1 MIYPSPGELKD
12 RIEAMTPRRVRGEVN
27 VFEDT
32 SSYMAIIPGG
42 VLRLDGDDYF
52 IMGDTREGR
61 FGIDDQPKFWVKS
74 VIDLTSGE
82 RKIIKLV
89 FHEQFS
95 TSIGP
100 TTIRCKR
107 NPHKESAFLDL
118 VRGDGRFMQGRTV
131 EDTTG
136 NCVRI
141 IDFIKGPSF
150 YNHLA
155 TMDMPH
161 EQYYHEVLPDLMR
174 RHIIPCIEA
183 MAAVHH
189 QGQHHGDIRNDH
201 ILVDRNHGVFT
212 WIDFDYEVNFSD
224 WDVWSMGNIIT
235 YAAGMGSHTFHDVR
249 LDPQDYPLLQ
259 ASLDEHDAMVLH
271 EHRVSNLRKLFP
283 YIDRAL
289 NQILMRFSAG
299 SFHFYESLDEQVRE
313 LKAVFGQ
320 S

>member
-1 MIYPSPGELKD
+1 MIYPNPAELRE
-12 RIEAMTPRRVRGEVN
+12 RIEARTPRRIRGEVA

-32 SSYMAIIPGG
+32 SSYMSIVPGG
-42 VLRLDGDDYF
+42 VLRLNGDDYF

-74 VIDLTSGE
+74 VIDLTTGE

-95 TSIGP
+95 TNIGP
-100 TTIRCKR
+100 TTVRCKR
-107 NPHKESAFLDL
+107 NPHKESAFLEL
-118 VRGDGRFMQGRTV
+118 VRGNRRFMQGRTV

-150 YNHLA
+150 YNHLVA
-155 TMDMPH
+155 MDLPH
-161 EQYYHEVLPDLMR
+161 EQYYHEVLPGLMR
-174 RHIIPCIEA
+174 EQIIPCIQV

-201 ILVDRNHGVFT
+201 ILVDRRHGTYT

-224 WDVWSMGNIIT
+224 YDVWSMGNIIN
-235 YAAGMGSHTFHDVR
+235 YAVGKGSHTFHDVR
-249 LDPQDYPLLQ
+249 REPEEYPQLSAP
-259 ASLDEHDAMVLH
+259 LDEHDAVVLH
-271 EHRVSNLRKLFP
+271 ENRVANLRKLFP
-283 YIDRAL
+283 YISREL
-289 NQILMRFSAG
+289 NSILMRFSQG
-299 SFHFYESLDEQVRE
+299 SIQFYGDLDEQVQE
-313 LKAVFGQ
+313 LEAIFC
-320 S
+320 

>member
-1 MIYPSPGELKD
+1 MIFDSPAELKD
-12 RIEAMTPRRVRGEVN
+12 RIEAMTPRRVRGQVS

-32 SSYMAIIPGG
+32 SSYMAIIPGS
-42 VLRLDGDDYF
+42 VLRLEGDDYF

-74 VIDLTSGE
+74 VIDLNDGE

-95 TSIGP
+95 TNIGP

-107 NPHKESAFLDL
+107 NPHKESAFLEQ
-118 VRGDGRFMQGRTV
+118 VRGNGRFMQGRTV

-150 YNHLA
+150 YNRLA
-155 TMDMPH
+155 AMEMPH
-161 EQYYHEVLPDLMR
+161 EQYYHEVLPGLMR
-174 RHIIPCIEA
+174 QQIIPCIEA

-189 QGQHHGDIRNDH
+189 AGQHHGDIRNDH
-201 ILVDRNHGVFT
+201 ILVDREDGTFT

-224 WDVWSMGNIIT
+224 YDVWSMGNIIT

-249 LDPQDYPLLQ
+249 REPEAYPQLKAP
-259 ASLDEHDAMVLH
+259 LDEHDSMVLH
-271 EHRVSNLRKLFP
+271 EHRVANLRKLFP
-283 YIDRAL
+283 YLTPEL
-289 NQILMRFSAG
+289 NGILMRFSQG
-299 SFHFYESLDEQVRE
+299 SIHFYESLDEQARE
-313 LKAVFGQ
+313 LKAIFN
-320 S
+320 